1 MYSWELVVF
10 WQGFKRLITESRA
23 KMVIK
28 HYVFISFVFIF
39 DSGFDWRWVSPTFL
53 MYFTILCIVFM
64 HLVSLISY
72 LLCFQLKLYS
82 LHTILLFL
90 NLTTANKY
98 NFLPFDFILNIQ
110 ISKPSP
116 LWGSRAEN
124 RRAHGGFPNEPPI
137 FFPRHC
143 MSQPSAQQ
151 QPPQG
156 TTTCTL
162 TGGSWHSS
170 LHTALHFTLKSGAFR
185 MSISLIA
192 KDV

>member
-116 LWGSRAEN
+116 EQRTGGHMEAFQMSLRSSSPATACHSR
-124 RRAHGGFPNEPPI
+124 
-137 FFPRHC
+137 
-143 MSQPSAQQ
+143 QPSNNH
-151 QPPQG
+151 
-156 TTTCTL
+156 L
-162 TGGSWHSS
+162 R
-170 LHTALHFTLKSGAFR
+170 ALQHALWLGEADTVLFTLPCTSPLRAVLFECQY
-185 MSISLIA
+185 L
-192 KDV
+192 